1 MTREYEIP
9 TIMEDIEG
17 VQVISGTSEALE
29 AWGQLLILKAKM
41 GDHMSARLQDGE
53 NPSIEIVTLD
63 RE

>member
-29 AWGQLLILKAKM
+29 A
-41 GDHMSARLQDGE
+41 
-53 NPSIEIVTLD
+53 
-63 RE
+63 